1 MADYPYPFTPKSI
14 LINGHRL
21 SYLDEGTGPAIV
33 MLHGNPSWS
42 FYYRN
47 LVQLLRDKY
56 RVIVPDHL
64 GCGLSDKPQ
73 DYPYRLENHI
83 HNLEVLLASLE
94 LDSVSLVLHDWGGA
108 IGMGYA
114 GRHPQAIRSLTILNT
129 AAFPSPRLPWR
140 IGVCRIPLLG
150 ALLVRGLNAFAGA
163 AVWMAVR
170 RPLAP
175 EVRRGYLAPYDS
187 WANRIA
193 TLRFVQDIPL
203 AEDHPSWAALR
214 AVEAGLEQFRATPVR
229 IFWGGRDFC
238 FNDQF
243 YNEWRRRFPEAEAT
257 YFQEAGHYVLEDAG
271 AEIGEML
278 AKFYDRVYGQSPTP
292 SHG

>member
-1 MADYPYPFTPKSI
+1 MADYPYPFTPKSVTI
-14 LINGHRL
+14 DGHRL

-42 FYYRN
+42 FFYRN
-47 LVQLLRDKY
+47 LVLLLRGQF

-64 GCGLSDKPQ
+64 GCGLSDKPE

-83 HNLEVLLASLE
+83 HNLEVLLAGLG
-94 LDSVSLVLHDWGGA
+94 LDSVSLILHDWGGA

-129 AAFPSPRLPWR
+129 GAFRSPRMPWR
-140 IGVCRIPLLG
+140 IGVCRVPLLG
-150 ALLVRGLNAFAGA
+150 AWLVRGLNAFAGA

-170 RPLAP
+170 KPLPP

-193 TLRFVQDIPL
+193 TLRFVQDIPM
-203 AEDHPSWAALR
+203 AADHPSYPTLL
-214 AVEAGLEQFRATPVR
+214 AVEEGLDQFLMTPMR

-238 FNDQF
+238 FDDHF

-257 YFQEAGHYVLEDAG
+257 YFAEAGHYLLEDAG
-271 AEIGEML
+271 AEIAPLLL
-278 AKFYDRVYGQSPTP
+278 AFYRRVYGS
-292 SHG
+292 